1 MQHCSSITAREPL
14 AFVVLV
20 QGKQLLYAQQEER
33 DQLRRA
39 GYNPILWGVADR
51 AREVFSD
58 VPQAWYQRL
67 LELGNLQV
75 RAPGDGCW
83 YKMPELYQML
93 PELWHLRMKAVGQ
106 GEPRAVPDAGIP
118 HCLPGLQLGCSG
130 AWGAAWMPGS
140 LQRLL
145 SPCMPCLQ
153 ERAALAVKACSCM
166 RPQPFRVSGMH
177 SILSNSSLEVPRH
190 SIRLTP
196 VCSHSLSALAACS
209 SYK

>member
-1 MQHCSSITAREPL
+1 M
-14 AFVVLV
+14 LV

-106 GEPRAVPDAGIP
+106 KSQERCQMLAFPTVCQGCNLVAVELGG
-118 HCLPGLQLGCSG
+118 LPGC
-130 AWGAAWMPGS
+130 

-153 ERAALAVKACSCM
+153 ERAAFAVKACSCM

-177 SILSNSSLEVPRH
+177 SILSKSSLEVPRH

-196 VCSHSLSALAACS
+196 VCSQSLSALAACS